1 MAASTRGGSQ
11 CWIRGRVKRS
21 QAVTD
26 ETTDHSSPDRSSGSE
41 RSAGDGQE
49 LLRTAAVLRATG
61 ITHQVL
67 YRYVTL
73 GLIEAAES
81 TPRGQRLFHP
91 DVVTLIEVI
100 KSLNRSGYSLR
111 DMKEIFF
118 KDQRVRRALGVKP
131 TRAKS

>member
-1 MAASTRGGSQ
+1 MTDDTTDPPSRGGS
-11 CWIRGRVKRS
+11 GG
-21 QAVTD
+21 
-26 ETTDHSSPDRSSGSE
+26 E
-41 RSAGDGQE
+41 GQE
-49 LLRTAAVLRATG
+49 LLKTADVLRATG

-81 TPRGQRLFHP
+81 TPSGQRLFHP

-111 DMKEIFF
+111 NMKEIFF
-118 KDQRVRRALGVKP
+118 KDQRVRRALGVKRSP
-131 TRAKS
+131 TGT

>member
-1 MAASTRGGSQ
+1 M
-11 CWIRGRVKRS
+11 
-21 QAVTD
+21 TD
-26 ETTDHSSPDRSSGSE
+26 DTDHSSADDSSDEQG
-41 RSAGDGQE
+41 
-49 LLRTAAVLRATG
+49 LLRTADVLRATG

-81 TPRGQRLFHP
+81 TPSGQRLFHP

-111 DMKEIFF
+111 DMKTIFF
-118 KDQRVRRALGVKP
+118 KDQRVRRALGVRS
-131 TRAKS
+131 TRAKG